1 MILLVVDGGTDA
13 ITEKI
18 ISHTNE
24 AAHICAQPKKENKPE
39 FVSRYIC
46 VYFAKRNQ
54 PKNQLIRYN
63 NAR

>member
-13 ITEKI
+13 ITEKL

-24 AAHICAQPKKENKPE
+24 AAHSAQPKKENKPE

-46 VYFAKRNQ
+46 VYFAKKEST
-54 PKNQLIRYN
+54 KNLIDYVH
-63 NAR
+63 

>member
-13 ITEKI
+13 IKENL
-18 ISHTNE
+18 ISHNNE

-46 VYFAKRNQ
+46 VYFAK
-54 PKNQLIRYN
+54 KESTKKLIDYVH
-63 NAR
+63 